1 MRCCMSFNP
10 DALNNKNSL
19 NNTVSSAPKKE
30 RLIMVVENYETPE
43 SGFHYAVGHK
53 FDDVDAKVRVR
64 LNTVDERCKDR
75 PKTDQNKI
83 REQYVSGENTRDTIA
98 DKKKSNIKFISF
110 DDSLLLAEKDGV
122 SEYRTHW
129 GKTMSTD
136 PTAEI
141 ISGVGHIRLRQPEN
155 GSERS
160 AEAYIEFIKDAQP
173 VVKKNIKQQLTSG
186 LAIKDEQGRARDP
199 FVIIRVGYQD
209 KLVTTVRLFPATETK
224 AIFDQNLGANK
235 EIRTLVDSEKT
246 IEHLL
251 SGKPLSNSPTT
262 AYIDNQAD
270 TVRAVVAGLLG
281 RKEPT
286 FNDPSNKERNLNI
299 YHGAKGGQLN
309 FELISAEKIDFGIDS
324 RKTYLNEKSRPHLAA
339 YDIKSGEEGNEKQQF
354 VTSGYT
360 ETVLA
365 IHRHPDG
372 EPYAVF
378 ASPKEMWPKTQVMK
392 NLTIDKLIITTPEN
406 KPVHEEEKSAKV
418 NKEESSTLSI

>member
-1 MRCCMSFNP
+1 MSFNP
-10 DALNNKNSL
+10 DALNNKSSSS
-19 NNTVSSAPKKE
+19 NTANPAPQKPE
-30 RLIMVVENYETPE
+30 RLIMIVESYETPE

-53 FDDVDAKVRVR
+53 FNDIDAKVRVR

-75 PKTDQNKI
+75 PKSDANKVKD
-83 REQYVSGENTRDTIA
+83 QYVSGENTRDTIA
-98 DKKKSNIKFISF
+98 DKQKSNIKFISF
-110 DDSLLLAEKDGV
+110 DDSTLLAENEGV
-122 SEYRTHW
+122 SEYRAHW

-173 VVKKNIKQQLTSG
+173 AVKKNIKQLLTSG
-186 LAIKDEQGRARDP
+186 LATKDEHGRARDP
-199 FVIIRVGYQD
+199 FVILRVGYDD

-224 AIFDQNLGANK
+224 AVFDQNLGSNK
-235 EIRTLVDSEKT
+235 EIRIPADADKT

-251 SGKPLSNSPTT
+251 SGNPLSNSPTT
-262 AYIDNQAD
+262 SYVDNQAD
-270 TVRAVVAGLLG
+270 TVRAIVAGLLG

-286 FNDPSNKERNLNI
+286 FNVPSNKDRNLNI

-309 FELISAEKIDFGIDS
+309 FELISCEKIDFGIDS
-324 RKTYLNEKSRPHLAA
+324 RKTYLNDKSRPHLAA
-339 YDIKSGEEGNEKQQF
+339 YDIKSGDEGNDKQQF

-378 ASPKEMWPKTQVMK
+378 ASPKEMWPKTQIMK

-418 NKEESSTLSI
+418 NKEEDRSLSL

>member
-1 MRCCMSFNP
+1 
-10 DALNNKNSL
+10 
-19 NNTVSSAPKKE
+19 

-110 DDSLLLAEKDGV
+110 DDSLLLTEKDGV
-122 SEYRTHW
+122 SEYRAHW

>member
-1 MRCCMSFNP
+1 
-10 DALNNKNSL
+10 
-19 NNTVSSAPKKE
+19 
-30 RLIMVVENYETPE
+30 
-43 SGFHYAVGHK
+43 VGHK

-110 DDSLLLAEKDGV
+110 DDSLLLTEKDGV
-122 SEYRTHW
+122 SEYRAHW

>member
-75 PKTDQNKI
+75 PKTDKNKI

-110 DDSLLLAEKDGV
+110 DDSLLLTEKDGV
-122 SEYRTHW
+122 SEYRAHW

-199 FVIIRVGYQD
+199 FVIIRVVYQD

>member
-1 MRCCMSFNP
+1 MSFNP

-19 NNTVSSAPKKE
+19 NSTVSSAPQKE

-75 PKTDQNKI
+75 PKIDQNKI

-110 DDSLLLAEKDGV
+110 DDSLLLTEKDGV
-122 SEYRTHW
+122 SEYRAHW

>member
-1 MRCCMSFNP
+1 MSFNP

-110 DDSLLLAEKDGV
+110 DDSLLLTEKDGV
-122 SEYRTHW
+122 SEYRAHW

-199 FVIIRVGYQD
+199 FVFIRVVYQD

>member
-1 MRCCMSFNP
+1 MSFNP

-110 DDSLLLAEKDGV
+110 DDSLLLTEKDGV
-122 SEYRTHW
+122 SEYRAHW

-199 FVIIRVGYQD
+199 FVIIRVVYQD

>member
-110 DDSLLLAEKDGV
+110 DDSLLLTEKDGV
-122 SEYRTHW
+122 SEYRAHW

-406 KPVHEEEKSAKV
+406 KPVHEEGDAA
-418 NKEESSTLSI
+418 NLLI

>member
-110 DDSLLLAEKDGV
+110 DDSLLLTEKDGV
-122 SEYRTHW
+122 SEYRAHW

>member
-19 NNTVSSAPKKE
+19 NNTVSSAPQKE

-110 DDSLLLAEKDGV
+110 DDSLLLTEKDGV
-122 SEYRTHW
+122 SEYRAHW

-270 TVRAVVAGLLG
+270 TVRAIVAGLLG

-339 YDIKSGEEGNEKQQF
+339 YDIKSGEEGNDKQQF
-354 VTSGYT
+354 VTSGYA

>member
-1 MRCCMSFNP
+1 MSFNP

-122 SEYRTHW
+122 SEYRAHW

>member
-122 SEYRTHW
+122 SEYRAHW

>member
-110 DDSLLLAEKDGV
+110 DDSLLLTEKDGV
-122 SEYRTHW
+122 SEYRAHW

-199 FVIIRVGYQD
+199 FVIIRVVYQD

>member
-19 NNTVSSAPKKE
+19 NSTVSSAPQKE

-75 PKTDQNKI
+75 PKIDQNKI

-110 DDSLLLAEKDGV
+110 DDSLLLTEKDGV
-122 SEYRTHW
+122 SEYRAHW

>member
-1 MRCCMSFNP
+1 
-10 DALNNKNSL
+10 
-19 NNTVSSAPKKE
+19 
-30 RLIMVVENYETPE
+30 
-43 SGFHYAVGHK
+43 
-53 FDDVDAKVRVR
+53 
-64 LNTVDERCKDR
+64 
-75 PKTDQNKI
+75 
-83 REQYVSGENTRDTIA
+83 
-98 DKKKSNIKFISF
+98 KKKSNIKFISF

-122 SEYRTHW
+122 SEYRAHW

>member
-1 MRCCMSFNP
+1 MSFNP

-19 NNTVSSAPKKE
+19 NNTVSSAPQKE

-110 DDSLLLAEKDGV
+110 DDSLLLTEKDGV
-122 SEYRTHW
+122 SEYRAHW

-270 TVRAVVAGLLG
+270 TVRAIVAGLLG

-339 YDIKSGEEGNEKQQF
+339 YDIKSGEEGNDKQQF
-354 VTSGYT
+354 VTSGYA

>member
-110 DDSLLLAEKDGV
+110 DDSLLLTEKDGV
-122 SEYRTHW
+122 SEYRAHW

-173 VVKKNIKQQLTSG
+173 VVKKNIKQQLTRG

-354 VTSGYT
+354 VTSGYA

>member
-1 MRCCMSFNP
+1 MSFNP

-110 DDSLLLAEKDGV
+110 DDSLLLTEKDGV
-122 SEYRTHW
+122 SEYRAHW